1 MDHTEYAHLLREIEA
16 LPKIKKVFVRSGI
29 RFDYLIYDDDDS
41 FFRQLVTRHVSGQL
55 KVAPEHCANNTLMMM
70 GKPPIEVYE
79 KFKKKYF
86 ALCGEAGLEQY
97 LVPYLMSSHPG
108 TTLND
113 AVEMAT
119 WLKKWGYMPEQVQ
132 DYYPTPGTISTVMYY
147 TGIHPMT
154 GKKVQVTTDYHEK
167 QLQRALLQYSKPE
180 NANLVREAL
189 RLAGREDLIGTSPE
203 CLVRPSFSGG
213 RYVPDNQK
221 NKGNAKKKTA
231 GNKSNHYSTARSAHS
246 VSSSTTK
253 KGKSKFDRI
262 FGAEADRIR
271 READKMMRTSRP
283 SALKP
288 KKELAKSS
296 KTKKK

>member
-1 MDHTEYAHLLREIEA
+1 
-16 LPKIKKVFVRSGI
+16 
-29 RFDYLIYDDDDS
+29 
-41 FFRQLVTRHVSGQL
+41 
-55 KVAPEHCANNTLMMM
+55 M

-108 TTLND
+108 TTLKD

-132 DYYPTPGTISTVMYY
+132 DFYPTPGTISTVMYY

-154 GKKVQVTTDYHEK
+154 GKKVYVPTEYHEK

-189 RLAGREDLIGTSPE
+189 RLAGREDLIGSSPE

-213 RYVPDNQK
+213 RYIPDTQK
-221 NKGNAKKKTA
+221 GKANAKKKA
-231 GNKSNHYSTARSAHS
+231 SAHKGKGAPTS
-246 VSSSTTK
+246 RGAQGISTYHPPK

-262 FGAEADRIR
+262 FGEDADRIR
-271 READKMMRTSRP
+271 READKMMRTHVS

-288 KKELAKSS
+288 KKQGSN
-296 KTKKK
+296 KTKTNKH